1 MKNRAHH
8 HQRRVGHRQ
17 MRGYHRGIILISIK
31 QSGSRY
37 RPLGIRSLI
46 VWRERLPR
54 AGISFGRAVAQPSFP
69 VALKYS
75 PSLTASSHSLA
86 VSAPGTSTARWE
98 NQLFGAAPCQCF
110 TRRNIH
116 HIAWMQFLRRLAF
129 LLIKAASGNADEN
142 LPTAALCVMNMPV
155 VAATRFK
162 SHVINADLRGGQ
174 WRQIT
179 LPDKVPGKSVVGCA
193 DREHPLT
200 AHAWP
205 SHRRQRPPLS
215 KFLSP
220 CGTPPT
226 PWARKSNRIPSH
238 YSFFYIFS
246 SATAAFSLWRPASMI
261 ELSAAA

>member
-1 MKNRAHH
+1 MKE
-8 HQRRVGHRQ
+8 
-17 MRGYHRGIILISIK
+17 
-31 QSGSRY
+31 SGSRY
-37 RPLGIRSLI
+37 RLLGIRSLI
-46 VWRERLPR
+46 VWRERLSR

-98 NQLFGAAPCQCF
+98 SQLFGAAPCQCF
-110 TRRNIH
+110 TPRRNIH
-116 HIAWMQFLRRLAF
+116 HIARMQFLRRLAF

-142 LPTAALCVMNMPV
+142 LPTDTLCVMNMPV

-193 DREHPLT
+193 DREHHLT
-200 AHAWP
+200 LMLGSRIGDSVLLCPNFFCHAE
-205 SHRRQRPPLS
+205 RRPRLGPEKATAYPV
-215 KFLSP
+215 
-220 CGTPPT
+220 T
-226 PWARKSNRIPSH
+226 
-238 YSFFYIFS
+238 IFS
-246 SATAAFSLWRPASMI
+246 LHFFFSNSSVLTLASRFNDRVERSRLI
-261 ELSAAA
+261 KFHLLCQYS